1 MKSRNLY
8 LIFGVI
14 VSSVLLV
21 ILFTIL
27 IIESNRK
34 TNHIETNNNQEVKPD
49 ISYFKDKRTNLCFCV
64 IHTYSKAS
72 STILVP
78 CDSVK
83 NELSK

>member
-1 MKSRNLY
+1 MKIKNPY
-8 LIFGVI
+8 LIFTFI

-21 ILFTIL
+21 IFFSVL
-27 IIESNRK
+27 IIETNRK
-34 TNHIETNNNQEVKPD
+34 TNHIETNDNREIKPD

-72 STILVP
+72 SVVLVP

>member
-1 MKSRNLY
+1 MKLSNPF
-8 LIFGVI
+8 LIFTFI

-21 ILFTIL
+21 ILFTVL
-27 IIESNRK
+27 IVESNRK
-34 TNHIETNNNQEVKPD
+34 TNHIETNDNREIKPD

-72 STILVP
+72 SVVLVP